1 MNIIDKI
8 ILDAKEIL
16 KEHDLCNNCLG
27 RLFAPKLGITSNTRL
42 GKKIKNILE
51 EEQSETCYIC
61 KNMMSKLD
69 VHLTKMFEKATD
81 YEFSSFLV
89 GAILQP
95 SVQDRDDLIRSKFK
109 LRGTNSIKTDVT
121 REIGKRFG
129 RKTKT
134 QVNYQNP
141 DIVFTIDFKKEEFE
155 LKSKPLFFSGRYT
168 KNIRGIPQKQKP
180 CKQCGGRG
188 CQACKYHGISEFE
201 SVEGK
206 IAKFLHE
213 KFNAQHAK
221 ITWVGSEDEK
231 SLVLGKGRP
240 FFVKLTN
247 PHKRKV
253 MLEKK
258 IPLGEITIHSLK
270 IINKIPTKII
280 RFKSKVEMEILTK
293 NEIKAPQL
301 KRLRKLETMPIS
313 VYDNSG
319 KMTQKRIYKIEYK
332 VKSDNSFFVVMKA
345 DSGIPLKR
353 FVDGSEVSP
362 SLSTILE
369 NPCKCKSFDF
379 YEIVLTN

>member
-51 EEQSETCYIC
+51 EDQSETCYIC
-61 KNMMSKLD
+61 KNMMSKLG
-69 VHLTKMFEKATD
+69 VQLTKMFEKSTD
-81 YEFSSFLV
+81 YEFSTFLV

-180 CKQCGGRG
+180 CKQCVGRG

-221 ITWVGSEDEK
+221 ITWVGSESET

-247 PHKRKV
+247 PHKRKIR
-253 MLEKK
+253 LEKK
-258 IPLGEITIHSLK
+258 IPLGEVTIHSLK

-293 NEIKAPQL
+293 DEIKTIQL

-319 KMTQKRIYKIEYK
+319 KMTQKRIYKIQYK

>member
-51 EEQSETCYIC
+51 KEQSETCYIC

-69 VHLTKMFEKATD
+69 VHLAKMFEKATD
-81 YEFSSFLV
+81 YEFSTFLV

-180 CKQCGGRG
+180 CKQCVGRG

-221 ITWVGSEDEK
+221 ITWVGSESET

-247 PHKRKV
+247 PHKRKIR
-253 MLEKK
+253 LEKK
-258 IPLGEITIHSLK
+258 IPLGEVTIHSLK

-293 NEIKAPQL
+293 DEIKTIQL

-319 KMTQKRIYKIEYK
+319 KMTQKRIYKIQYK

>member
-1 MNIIDKI
+1 MDIVDKI

-16 KEHDLCNNCLG
+16 KEYDLCNNCLG
-27 RLFAPKLGITSNTRL
+27 RFFAPKLGLTSNRRF
-42 GKKIKNILE
+42 GNKIRGILE
-51 EEQSETCYIC
+51 EEQSGTCYIC

-69 VHLTKMFEKATD
+69 IQLTKMLEKAKD

-134 QVNYQNP
+134 KVNYQNP
-141 DIVFTIDFKKEEFE
+141 DIIFTIDFKNEECE
-155 LKSKPLFFSGRYT
+155 IKSKPLFFSGKYT

-180 CKQCGGRG
+180 CKHCGGRG
-188 CQACKYHGISEFE
+188 CQVCKYHGISEFE

-206 IAKFLHE
+206 TAKFLYE
-213 KFNAQHAK
+213 KFNANQAK
-221 ITWVGSEDEK
+221 ITWVGSEDET

-247 PHKRKV
+247 PHKRTV
-253 MLEKK
+253 MLQKK
-258 IPLGEITIHSLK
+258 IPLGEITIHNLK
-270 IINKIPTKII
+270 IISKIPTKII
-280 RFKSKVEMEILTK
+280 RFRSKVEMEILTE

-313 VYDNSG
+313 IYDNSG
-319 KMTQKRIYKIEYK
+319 KMTQKRIYKIQYK
-332 VKSDNSFFVVMKA
+332 VKSDNSFSLVMKA
-345 DSGIPLKR
+345 DSGVPLKR
-353 FVDGSEVSP
+353 FVDGREVSP
-362 SLSTILE
+362 SLSSILQ

-379 YEIVLTN
+379 YEIALMN

>member
-1 MNIIDKI
+1 MDIVDKI

-16 KEHDLCNNCLG
+16 KEYDLCNNCLG
-27 RLFAPKLGITSNTRL
+27 RFFAPKLGLTSNKRF
-42 GKKIKNILE
+42 GNKIRSILE
-51 EEQSETCYIC
+51 EEQSGTCYIC

-69 VHLTKMFEKATD
+69 VHLTKMLEKAMD

-141 DIVFTIDFKKEEFE
+141 DIVFTIDFKKEESE
-155 LKSKPLFFSGRYT
+155 IKSKPLFFSGRYT

-180 CKQCGGRG
+180 CKYCGGKG

-206 IAKFLHE
+206 IARFLHE
-213 KFNAQHAK
+213 KFNAYQAK
-221 ITWVGSEDEK
+221 ITWVGSEDET

-247 PHKRKV
+247 PRKRTV
-253 MLEKK
+253 MLQKK
-258 IPLGEITIHSLK
+258 IPRGEITIHNLK
-270 IINKIPTKII
+270 IISKIPTKII
-280 RFKSKVEMEILTK
+280 RFKSKIEMEILAE
-293 NEIKAPQL
+293 NEIKEPQL
-301 KRLRKLETMPIS
+301 KRLRKLEKMPIS
-313 VYDNSG
+313 IYDNSG
-319 KMTQKRIYKIEYK
+319 KMTQKRIYKIQYK
-332 VKSDNSFFVVMKA
+332 VKSDNSFSLVMKA
-345 DSGIPLKR
+345 DSGVPLKR
-353 FVDGSEVSP
+353 FVDGREVSP
-362 SLSTILE
+362 SLSSILQ